1 MSEDGFEDKIVCVEW
16 KTGREG
22 RSAPESKT
30 LQENPYLHSILLK
43 LSGFQPYSSSILQIF
58 EGSSGYGLLFFFL
71 FFLIILFKEVDLSLL
86 TPQEPYLS
94 PALIAQ
100 GN

>member
-43 LSGFQPYSSSILQIF
+43 LSGF
-58 EGSSGYGLLFFFL
+58 
-71 FFLIILFKEVDLSLL
+71 
-86 TPQEPYLS
+86 
-94 PALIAQ
+94 
-100 GN
+100 